1 MNQKKLNVVLE
12 DLDSSNLETQVL
24 AVEQAG
30 DIVQVLAMK
39 VLETFKTSNNPLLI
53 AERLYRFGSIL
64 VPYLETL
71 FQETENSEL
80 KLLSAIVLL
89 RLGSKVGVSYL
100 LQAIIDD
107 QQYPC
112 LVASCLA
119 SIPIYEAINPI
130 LQRLRSADLQEIDL
144 IISFLTVLE
153 ELNHNIPNDLYQRF
167 TASEAPWQ
175 VQAVAKSVC
184 QTLTSR
190 PQMIT
195 SESMKIVENDVL
207 LLSQ

>member
-1 MNQKKLNVVLE
+1 MNQKKLTLVLE

-24 AVEQAG
+24 AVEQAAN
-30 DIVQVLAMK
+30 IVQVLAMK
-39 VLETFKTSNNPLLI
+39 VLETFKTSNNPFLI
-53 AERLYRFGSIL
+53 AEHLYQFGSIL
-64 VPYLETL
+64 LPHLETL

-89 RLGSKVGVSYL
+89 RLGSQVGVNYL

-130 LQRLRSADLQEIDL
+130 LQRLRSVDLEDVDL

-153 ELNHNIPNDLYQRF
+153 EFNHNIPNDLYQRF
-167 TASEAPWQ
+167 TGSEAPWQ
-175 VQAVAKSVC
+175 VRAVAKSVC

-190 PQMIT
+190 PEMIT
-195 SESMKIVENDVL
+195 SESIKIVENDVL